1 MPGPGHYN
9 PQRSRDGKASP
20 PGGRWRPL
28 AEGQALN
35 RSVLSA
41 QDERILRDE
50 PGPGSYNVEARLSSK
65 SGAVVSKSERF
76 QNPMAGVGMPG
87 PGHYDACPLM
97 QMLDAVVD
105 QSIRF
110 ASVRS
115 EVPGPGQYN
124 LPAAAA
130 AAPGV
135 VAWRP
140 AEEGASRALLSAVE
154 ERMLSEMAGPVTS
167 LPCSWRPRSRV
178 RCRLA
183 KLDVPFGFACR
194 ASTMPM

>member
-1 MPGPGHYN
+1 MASCRGRRESGTAECGGGAHAE
-9 PQRSRDGKASP
+9 RDGRSGNVSALL
-20 PGGRWRPL
+20 L
-28 AEGQALN
+28 AAAFEG
-35 RSVLSA
+35 SMPSC
-41 QDERILRDE
+41 
-50 PGPGSYNVEARLSSK
+50 EARGSVWVCLQ
-65 SGAVVSKSERF
+65 GEYNADVRPAVK
-76 QNPMAGVGMPG
+76 GLG
-87 PGHYDACPLM
+87 
-97 QMLDAVVD
+97 AVVD
-105 QSIRF
+105 QSTRF
-110 ASVRS
+110 ASVRT

-140 AEEGASRALLSAVE
+140 AEEGASRTLLSAAE

-167 LPCSWRPRSRV
+167 LPCCWRPRLRV
-178 RCRLA
+178 RCHLA